1 MKPFEF
7 ITAARIIFGA
17 GEIKHL
23 AELGPPFGSVAVII
37 HAGDED
43 ALDLLRIKRILEGK
57 QIKLTFI
64 RQRGEPSVALVD
76 AMVEKARRVDC
87 DWVIGIGGGSAI
99 DAAKAVAGLLGNGGE
114 APGYLGGGGKKQ
126 KLTKTAAPGI
136 AIPTNPRTR
145 AAGTR
150 NAGL

>member
-17 GEIKHL
+17 GEIKRM

-43 ALDLLRIKRILEGK
+43 ALDLLRVKRILEGK

-114 APGYLGGGGKKQ
+114 GLGFLGGGGEKQ
-126 KLTKTAAPGI
+126 KLNQNTTPRGAH
-136 AIPTNPRTR
+136 PT
-145 AAGTR
+145 
-150 NAGL
+150 